1 MNKIEAVGE
10 SEERTLMEG
19 GTGLSDYMSEELMGH
34 SRAVRDAKNPIKLT
48 FNNLN
53 YEVEI

>member
-1 MNKIEAVGE
+1 MNKIEVIRE
-10 SEERTLMEG
+10 SEDPALMEG
-19 GTGLSDYMSEELMGH
+19 GSGLSDYMSEELMEH
-34 SRAVRDAKNPIKLT
+34 SRACKDAKNPIKLT

>member
-1 MNKIEAVGE
+1 MIEPTKEKPENTIAF
-10 SEERTLMEG
+10 EG
-19 GTGLSDYMSEELMGH
+19 GAALSDYMSDELMGH
-34 SRAVRDAKNPIKLT
+34 SRAVKDAKNPIKLT

>member
-10 SEERTLMEG
+10 PEERTLMEG
-19 GTGLSDYMSEELMGH
+19 GTGLSDYMSEELMRH

>member
-1 MNKIEAVGE
+1 MNKIEPIRE
-10 SEERTLMEG
+10 SEEHSLMEG
-19 GTGLSDYMSEELMGH
+19 GAGLSDYMSEELMEH

>member
-1 MNKIEAVGE
+1 MNKIGAVGE